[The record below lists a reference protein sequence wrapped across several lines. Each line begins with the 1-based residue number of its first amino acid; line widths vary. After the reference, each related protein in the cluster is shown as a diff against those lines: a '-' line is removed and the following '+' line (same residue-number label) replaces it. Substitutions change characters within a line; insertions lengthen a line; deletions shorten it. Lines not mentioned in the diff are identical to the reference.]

1 MTLLVGMWMCVC
13 AYARCCNVSFVFL
26 LFFLLFLSQ
35 RHCFSKTVHLF
46 IYLFFC
52 CVGARTF
59 RIANACV
66 CVCVCMAAKSEQ
78 QQRPPQKKS
87 ETWLSLALQNAK
99 DAVDAFLSPPRFFF
113 PSLLFAFLSFSALVC
128 CYFQCPK
135 EEEEEKKKRS
145 KCRRRRREKK
155 KRERQRHFSSPFR
168 SRMLQ
173 CRREAIG
180 GGFKE

>member
-1 MTLLVGMWMCVC
+1 MCVC

-26 LFFLLFLSQ
+26 LFFF
-35 RHCFSKTVHLF
+35 FSFCLKDTAFQKPF
-46 IYLFFC
+46 IYLFIFFC

-155 KRERQRHFSSPFR
+155 KKRTTAALFQPFS
-168 SRMLQ
+168 LTDV
-173 CRREAIG
+173 AV
-180 GGFKE
+180 

>member
-1 MTLLVGMWMCVC
+1 MRTRAVAMCPSSFCFFFSSLFVSKTLLFKN
-13 AYARCCNVSFVFL
+13 RS
-26 LFFLLFLSQ
+26 
-35 RHCFSKTVHLF
+35 F
-46 IYLFFC
+46 IYLFIFFC

-66 CVCVCMAAKSEQ
+66 CVCVCAWLPKANNNKD
-78 QQRPPQKKS
+78 PPPKKS

-113 PSLLFAFLSFSALVC
+113 SLPSFCFPFFFCVGLLLFSV
-128 CYFQCPK
+128 PK
-135 EEEEEKKKRS
+135 RRRRREKKRS